1 MLTSAGS
8 TLGEDCYIDSPL
20 LMCDEAL
27 SSHLVSEMGEE
38 REIHLFPQQADNV
51 TFIQKGLNMFKL
63 LYCFLGISCIKPY
76 KKIYSMHH

>member
-27 SSHLVSEMGEE
+27 SFHLVSETGEE
-38 REIHLFPQQADNV
+38 RETHLFPQQADNV
-51 TFIQKGLNMFKL
+51 TFTQVSTCSSPGYL
-63 LYCFLGISCIKPY
+63 
-76 KKIYSMHH
+76 MHKAI